1 MVMFLSWRVQK
12 CNLSPPDPGPLTL
25 GGRMLYI
32 KKHLPRIAVTLL
44 PVLLALLHLTGIA
57 RLSVLDRIDDL
68 IYDARLRLTMPR
80 TLDNRIVIVDIDEKS
95 LAEVGRWPWPR
106 DKLATLTEKLFSTH
120 KASVVGFD
128 IVFAEPDQS
137 SGLRQIQAL
146 ADHEFR
152 DIPGFAD
159 RVRAL
164 SPMLDTDE
172 LFAKAL
178 KNRAAVLGFYLTSDR
193 GGRVSGALPD
203 PVIDPAS
210 LRNQDVP
217 FTSWSGYGANI
228 PLLTAATTAA
238 GYFNSITDDDGV
250 VRSVPLV
257 AELNGAYYEAL
268 SLAVFRRLLGVS
280 TVEPGFPPSRFLP
293 SGYQGIESILV
304 KQGDKAL
311 AVPVD
316 RRVATLIPFRGAG
329 GPDGGSYRYIS
340 ASDVLSGRVVPTLL
354 EHKIVLVGT
363 TAPGLLDLRVTP
375 VGAAYPGVEAHANLI
390 SGLLDGDLKVRPDYA
405 LGYELLVIFVVGV
418 ALALALPALSAIKA
432 VIFSSGVL
440 WVVTGLNTWLYLAHG
455 LVLPLS
461 TALFMILTAFALN
474 MSYGYFV
481 ESRSKRDLAHLFGTY
496 VPPELVDEM
505 LKDPDSYSMQAEARE
520 LTVMFCDMRGFTQ
533 LSEKLEPVQLQALLN
548 TVFSRLTQ
556 VIRNHQGT
564 IDKYMGDCVM
574 AFWGAPVHND
584 THALSAVQAALG
596 MSVALAQINAEHRHK
611 GLPEIGFGIG
621 LNTGQMFVGDM
632 GSDIRRSYT
641 VIGDAVNLGARLE
654 ALSRVYGVELVVG
667 ESTRRLVSGLAWQE
681 LDRVQV
687 KGKEEA
693 VSIFTVLPSA
703 PGAALA
709 GTAEHVTELQPEL
722 QTWAKLLQAY
732 RKQDWEGC
740 DLQLLNLSR
749 LGTADRPLYQ
759 LYAARI
765 AKHRQHSVDREWD
778 GTTRFDSK

>member
-1 MVMFLSWRVQK
+1 MQYL
-12 CNLSPPDPGPLTL
+12 
-25 GGRMLYI
+25 

-44 PVLLALLHLTGIA
+44 PVLLALLHVTGVA
-57 RLSVLDRIDDL
+57 RLSMLDRLDDL

-80 TLDNRIVIVDIDEKS
+80 TLDDRIVIVDIDEKS
-95 LAEVGRWPWPR
+95 LAEVGRWPWSR
-106 DKLATLTEKLFSTH
+106 DKLAALTENLFMTH
-120 KASVVGFD
+120 NASVVGFD

-137 SGLRQIQAL
+137 SGLKHMQAL
-146 ADHEFR
+146 ADREFR
-152 DIPGFAD
+152 DIPGFAE

-164 SPMLDTDE
+164 SSTLDTDE

-178 KNRAAVLGFYLTSDR
+178 QNRAAVLGFYLTSDR
-193 GGRVSGALPD
+193 GGRVSGALPH
-203 PVIDPAS
+203 PVMDPAS
-210 LRNQDVP
+210 LRDQSVP
-217 FTSWSGYGANI
+217 FTSWNGYGANI
-228 PLLTAATTAA
+228 PLLTAVTTAA

-280 TVEPGFPPSRFLP
+280 TVEPGFPPSRLLP
-293 SGYQGIESILV
+293 AGYQGLESILV

-316 RRVATLIPFRGAG
+316 RRVATLIPYRGAG

-340 ASDVLSGRVVPTLL
+340 ASDVLSGRVDPTLL

-390 SGLLDGDLKVRPDYA
+390 SGLLDGELTVRPDYA
-405 LGYELLVIFVVGV
+405 LGYELLMILVAGV
-418 ALALALPALSAIKA
+418 ALALALPALSAIRA
-432 VIFSSGVL
+432 VVFSSGVFL
-440 WVVTGLNTWLYLAHG
+440 VVTGLNTWLYLANG
-455 LVLPLS
+455 LVLPLA

-496 VPPELVDEM
+496 VPPELVEEM
-505 LKDPDSYSMQAEARE
+505 VKDPDSYSMQAEARE

-556 VIRNHQGT
+556 VIRTHQGT

-574 AFWGAPVHND
+574 AFWGAPVHNEA
-584 THALSAVQAALG
+584 HALCAVRAALG

-621 LNTGQMFVGDM
+621 LNTGLMFVGDM

-641 VIGDAVNLGARLE
+641 VIGDAVNLGSRLE

-667 ESTRRLVSGLAWQE
+667 ASTRRLVNGLAWQE

-693 VSIFTVLPSA
+693 VSIFTVLP
-703 PGAALA
+703 GASGEALA
-709 GTAEHVTELQPEL
+709 DKTEHAADPQPEL
-722 QTWAKLLQAY
+722 ETWAELLKAY
-732 RKQDWEGC
+732 RQQDWESC
-740 DLQLLNLSR
+740 DRQFLNLSR
-749 LGTADRPLYQ
+749 LGVADRPIYQ

-765 AKHRQHSVDREWD
+765 ARQRLKPLDNEWD
-778 GTTRFDSK
+778 GTTRFDNK